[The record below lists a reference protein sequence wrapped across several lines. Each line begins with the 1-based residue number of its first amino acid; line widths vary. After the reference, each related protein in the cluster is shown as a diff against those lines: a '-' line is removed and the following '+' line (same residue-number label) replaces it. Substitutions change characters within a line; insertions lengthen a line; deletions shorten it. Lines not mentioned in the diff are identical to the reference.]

1 MEKLIAIV
9 AVAATLALGSQ
20 AVGRDTT
27 KMTVKMKPRENVT
40 AEERSIQ
47 PAVQKG
53 PVRPSV
59 QAPDGK
65 SISTKGVESTA
76 EHPRA
81 KPK

>member
-1 MEKLIAIV
+1 MEKLITIAT
-9 AVAATLALGSQ
+9 VAATLALGSQ
-20 AVGRDTT
+20 AASDEAA
-27 KMTVKMKPRENVT
+27 KMTVKMTTRDRAV
-40 AEERSIQ
+40 AEQSTIQ

-53 PVRPSV
+53 PNRPAV
-59 QAPDGK
+59 IAPDDK